1 MFHTGKPEEAD
12 KEQNE
17 TMDCLKYVLDGNISL
32 RVLRKN
38 HLSHVCI
45 GKGGFYAIHEYLYR
59 SHRMDWLVDHDPDH
73 CDVCAYYKMSHT
85 LDSLVT
91 ASINLASKAC
101 ILSLSCS
108 YQAQKAS
115 KALTTLQQ
123 KTQAVLAKPETG
135 LESVA
140 ELGEK
145 GKNLLSKAFMWT
157 RAKSAT
163 LMEEVAKKVN
173 AVSEAE
179 QIRTVPQQVDQSVF
193 TVDE

>member
-45 GKGGFYAIHEYLYR
+45 VKGGFYAIHEYLYR
-59 SHRMDWLVDHDPDH
+59 SHRMDFSPEVSIVEATETGSRTRQGAALWSRH
-73 CDVCAYYKMSHT
+73 
-85 LDSLVT
+85 SLG
-91 ASINLASKAC
+91 LASKAC